1 MNIVE
6 YIREQLQHLEQQKT
20 HTDWEEAHRQGGI
33 SALEDVLEQLG
44 ETY

>member
-1 MNIVE
+1 MNIIE

-20 HTDWEEAHRQGGI
+20 YTDWEEARRQGGI